1 MPRITPVDPNRPP
14 ATGQTSGTPYENES
28 YAIVARAVKFD
39 WTDVPLQYI
48 PGEWYATHFWNVM
61 HLVLPEGERAMA
73 DVFAS
78 ALPLIDDRRVH
89 EEVIGFIGQEATHA
103 SSHESFREYLASHGV
118 DIEPILR
125 RIRFAVGV
133 VFGDHGLTGRAGR
146 AWLNERLG
154 IYAAAEHFT
163 AVVGEWLLDNT
174 EFDQMGVDPT
184 MRDLLRWHGAEELE
198 HRNVAFDAFQYVDGG
213 SFRRARTAVIASGGL
228 AVLWFTTAAY
238 LYKNSVATPRPAGKW
253 MKRKMRTPWPLAFAR
268 ASHKHLIPGLS
279 FLFVQLALYIRPGFH
294 PSSMG
299 DIDKAVQYLAKS
311 PAALAAQQ

>member
-1 MPRITPVDPNRPP
+1 MSRNNAVD
-14 ATGQTSGTPYENES
+14 TTSKAHTDES

-39 WTDVPLQYI
+39 WSNVPLQYI

-73 DVFAS
+73 DVFAR
-78 ALPLIDDRRVH
+78 ALPFIDDPRLH
-89 EEVIGFIGQEATHA
+89 EEVVGFVGQEATHA
-103 SSHESFREYLASHGV
+103 SSHESFRDYLVTHGV

-133 VFGDHGLTGRAGR
+133 VFGDHGLTGRAGK

-174 EFDQMGVDPT
+174 EFDRLGVDPT
-184 MRDLLRWHGAEELE
+184 MLDLLRWHGAEELE

-213 SFRRARTAVIASGGL
+213 GFRRARTAVAASAGL
-228 AVLWFTTAAY
+228 ALLWFSTAAY
-238 LYKNSVATPRPAGKW
+238 LYKNSVATPRSSKGRLRRRIH
-253 MKRKMRTPWPLAFAR
+253 MPWPVAFAR
-268 ASHKHLIPGLS
+268 ASRKQLIPGLS
-279 FLFVQLALYIRPGFH
+279 FLFVQLALYIQPGFH
-294 PSSMG
+294 PSNMG

-311 PAALAAQQ
+311 PAALATQP